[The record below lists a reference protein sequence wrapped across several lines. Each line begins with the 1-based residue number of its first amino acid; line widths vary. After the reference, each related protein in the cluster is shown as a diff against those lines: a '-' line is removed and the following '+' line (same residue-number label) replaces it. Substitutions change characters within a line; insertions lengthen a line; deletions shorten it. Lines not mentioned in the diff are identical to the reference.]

1 MPQVLSNASV
11 LLGTDDISAFVKQ
24 VTIDQGVEELDQT
37 AMGNTTRINYPGL
50 ATWSMEIEVFNNFAS
65 DSCDDVVSA
74 KLGSTFTVSVKP
86 TATAGDADN
95 PEWSGTTF
103 ITAYNPVQGTVGDLA
118 MSRISLSAAGALS
131 RATATA

>member
-11 LLGTDDISAFVKQ
+11 LFDTSDLSAFVKT

-37 AMGNTTRINYPGL
+37 AMGATTRINYPGL
-50 ATWSMEIEVFNNFAS
+50 RTWGMEIEVFNNFAS
-65 DSCDDVVSA
+65 DSCDDVVSGF
-74 KLGSTFTVSVKP
+74 LGSTLTVSVKP

-95 PEWSGTTF
+95 PEWSGLCF
-103 ITAYNPVQGTVGDLA
+103 ISAYNPVQGSVGDLA
-118 MSRISLSAAGALS
+118 MSRISLSPAGALT